1 MLTFVKYTVSI
12 YCSSGMDA
20 ARTSLTV
27 QRRCFVFFQKSLAF
41 SDICPYNISMLSWNI
56 ALPQYQPPLVNLLKI
71 GGVDARSLVE
81 IKRRHAQ
88 KRTSV
93 SIFGL
98 QVCKQTCYSVEQPP
112 SLAVLIRRAFSAA
125 ARMPLVYIRSDV
137 SAAAETHSQ
146 NYTRMYSFD
155 DATTQ
160 MRRIFSKATHG

>member
-1 MLTFVKYTVSI
+1 MPSRHTAY
-12 YCSSGMDA
+12 
-20 ARTSLTV
+20 
-27 QRRCFVFFQKSLAF
+27 
-41 SDICPYNISMLSWNI
+41 
-56 ALPQYQPPLVNLLKI
+56 PQYQPPLAKMHPLVPRHLLPINLLKI
-71 GGVDARSLVE
+71 CEADARSLAE

-160 MRRIFSKATHG
+160 MPAYFQKGLDMTLTGGIIFTAHSSQLTAHSSQLAAHSSNFI

>member
-1 MLTFVKYTVSI
+1 MNY
-12 YCSSGMDA
+12 
-20 ARTSLTV
+20 
-27 QRRCFVFFQKSLAF
+27 FFPLHYLIF
-41 SDICPYNISMLSWNI
+41 SPIIITMPSRHTAY
-56 ALPQYQPPLVNLLKI
+56 PQYQPSLTKAQNILSVSLLKI
-71 GGVDARSLVE
+71 CEADARSLAE

-146 NYTRMYSFD
+146 NYTRMYSFG

-160 MRRIFSKATHG
+160 ICCIFAKGA

>member
-1 MLTFVKYTVSI
+1 MPSRHTAY
-12 YCSSGMDA
+12 
-20 ARTSLTV
+20 
-27 QRRCFVFFQKSLAF
+27 
-41 SDICPYNISMLSWNI
+41 
-56 ALPQYQPPLVNLLKI
+56 PQYQPPLAEMHPLVPRHLLPINLLKI
-71 GGVDARSLVE
+71 CEADARSLAE

-160 MRRIFSKATHG
+160 TPRLSSAFANRRYRYKARAKINRRHVGQRTSVYAVQRQVFLTKNLL